1 VLTFP
6 APTPPAV
13 YPGPETTRFWSLTAY
28 TEQAIE
34 LIPNPINKYVVASYS
49 GAQLNPDGSLSVF
62 MAAQRPEGV
71 RFENWL
77 PVANGPFNIVLR
89 DYGPGESVQMNQY
102 TPPPIELATGSRP

>member
-1 VLTFP
+1 MLTFP

-13 YPGPETTRFWSLTAY
+13 YPGPETSRFWSLTAY

-49 GAQLNPDGSLSVF
+49 GAQLNSDGSLSVF
-62 MAAQRPEGV
+62 MAAERPEGV

-89 DYGPGESVQMNQY
+89 DYGPEGSVTTNNY
-102 TPPPIELATGSRP
+102 THPTAALILFPKR